1 MAHEKCYKKQ
11 IWIRKIQIIGK
22 LFRIYIQRTE
32 EVMFEQRVEG
42 GERVRWIAGWK
53 EFHAEMTEQIYI

>member
-1 MAHEKCYKKQ
+1 
-11 IWIRKIQIIGK
+11 
-22 LFRIYIQRTE
+22 
-32 EVMFEQRVEG
+32 MFEQRVEG